1 MKLINSEKINK
12 NLAIRIIFSL
22 FALLFLVFLGICIY
36 TMVIVPQQISSSIR
50 KEMIEFYAPTAIN
63 EEEDAILLTLM
74 EKPNEEL
81 LEISYEYF
89 LKNYNLETVFIE
101 KKEKYFVNF
110 FKGKSKFTH
119 LGTVCLK
126 WNEKTINL
134 NLENTNEQVKKTE
147 QEIITTTIPE
157 EEKAPI
163 FKKKYDT
170 KIAVVLDDAGYNYR
184 AADIFYNSQLPLTF
198 ALIPDL
204 PNSYEHYKKINNA
217 GMDVI
222 LHIPMEPEKGAE
234 YVEKQ
239 AILVSMN
246 SEEITDKLNLFF
258 NHYPNA
264 IGMNNHMGSRAV
276 KDSNVIGTVLN
287 FAKKRDIFWLDSK
300 TTPASVSGRIAK
312 EKKVPY
318 LERDVFLDN
327 ENTEEYAEKAMIQL
341 IKIAKKRGYA
351 IGIGHVQSD
360 KLYPVLEKYRE
371 KQDEL
376 EIEFVPLADLF
387 YKFEK

>member
-1 MKLINSEKINK
+1 MKLINSEKLSK
-12 NLAIRIIFSL
+12 NLSIHIIFSL
-22 FALLFLVFLGICIY
+22 FALLFLISLGICIY
-36 TMVIVPQQISSSIR
+36 TLVIVPQQISSSIR

-63 EEEDAILLTLM
+63 EEEGAILLTLV
-74 EKPNEEL
+74 EKPSKEL

-101 KKEKYFVNF
+101 KKEKYFVDF
-110 FKGKSKFTH
+110 FKGKTKFTH
-119 LGTVCLK
+119 LGTICLK
-126 WNEKTINL
+126 WNEKLPTL
-134 NLENTNEQVKKTE
+134 NIENANEQVKKSKPQLPQIVQT
-147 QEIITTTIPE
+147 

-163 FKKKYDT
+163 FKKRYDT
-170 KIAVVLDDAGYNYR
+170 KIAIVLDDAGYNYK

-222 LHIPMEPEKGAE
+222 LHVPMEPEKGAE

-246 SEEITDKLNLFF
+246 SEEITDKLKLFF

-276 KDSNVIGTVLN
+276 KDSNVIETVLN

-300 TTPASVSGRIAK
+300 TTPASVSGKIAK

>member
-1 MKLINSEKINK
+1 MKSFPTLRYIKSQ
-12 NLAIRIIFSL
+12 
-22 FALLFLVFLGICIY
+22 
-36 TMVIVPQQISSSIR
+36 PQ
-50 KEMIEFYAPTAIN
+50 
-63 EEEDAILLTLM
+63 
-74 EKPNEEL
+74 
-81 LEISYEYF
+81 
-89 LKNYNLETVFIE
+89 
-101 KKEKYFVNF
+101 
-110 FKGKSKFTH
+110 
-119 LGTVCLK
+119 
-126 WNEKTINL
+126 EKTDNQIKNIVQ
-134 NLENTNEQVKKTE
+134 EKVSVVRKKHS
-147 QEIITTTIPE
+147 
-157 EEKAPI
+157 
-163 FKKKYDT
+163 T
-170 KIAVVLDDAGYNYR
+170 KIAIVLDDAGYNYQS
-184 AADIFYNSQLPLTF
+184 ADIFYQSQLPLTF

-222 LHIPMEPEKGAE
+222 LHIPMEPEKGADF
-234 YVEKQ
+234 VEKQ
-239 AILVSMN
+239 AILVSMSN
-246 SEEITDKLNLFF
+246 QEITEKLKIFF

-276 KDSNVIGTVLN
+276 KDFRVVNTILD
-287 FAKKRDIFWLDSK
+287 FAKSRHVFWLDSK
-300 TTPASVSGRIAK
+300 TTPASVSYKVAK
-312 EKKVPY
+312 EKNIKY
-318 LERDVFLDN
+318 MERDVFLDN